1 MVVQIYKK
9 RRKCA
14 LRNLKIRAPLPPTG
28 EKTHGHRREEKK
40 NETREKK
47 RGRNRRNKGVFV
59 DFFPVFRFFFPSV
72 SPLVGT
78 NAMSMGKDEQFF
90 SLILNLLQR
99 KTNVFWSGN
108 EKDRA
113 TFFGSSKHCLYI
125 RAVDVPSPRRFHK
138 PLGGDDERPAPRLLL
153 TRQIGV
159 RTPAGRPQ
167 DPMGWLELRPF
178 F

>member
-1 MVVQIYKK
+1 MQM
-9 RRKCA
+9 
-14 LRNLKIRAPLPPTG
+14 G
-28 EKTHGHRREEKK
+28 K
-40 NETREKK
+40 NEKYTALIFKPFQ
-47 RGRNRRNKGVFV
+47 RR
-59 DFFPVFRFFFPSV
+59 
-72 SPLVGT
+72 T
-78 NAMSMGKDEQFF
+78 N
-90 SLILNLLQR
+90 I
-99 KTNVFWSGN
+99 FWSGS

-125 RAVDVPSPRRFHK
+125 RAVDVPSPHRFHK
-138 PLGGDDERPAPRLLL
+138 PKGGDGERPARLFLL

>member
-1 MVVQIYKK
+1 MELENSRPAAADRGENSRTPQG
-9 RRKCA
+9 RK
-14 LRNLKIRAPLPPTG
+14 
-28 EKTHGHRREEKK
+28 EKTR
-40 NETREKK
+40 
-47 RGRNRRNKGVFV
+47 RGRKTGKKPAKQGRIRRFLPRFSFSPS
-59 DFFPVFRFFFPSV
+59 FFLPSLRDKRNV
-72 SPLVGT
+72 GGT
-78 NAMSMGKDEQFF
+78 NDKFIYMIFNTF
-90 SLILNLLQR
+90 QR
-99 KTNVFWSGN
+99 KKNVFWSES

-125 RAVDVPSPRRFHK
+125 RAVDVPSPHRFHK
-138 PLGGDDERPAPRLLL
+138 PKGGDDERPARLFLL

>member
-14 LRNLKIRAPLPPTG
+14 LRNLKIRAPLPPTA
-28 EKTHGHRREEKK
+28 EKTHRHRRGEKK
-40 NETREKK
+40 NETREEK

-59 DFFPVFRFFFPSV
+59 DFFPVFRFFFPSF
-72 SPLVGT
+72 SPHVGE
-78 NAMSMGKDEQFF
+78 NAMQMGKNEKYTI
-90 SLILNLLQR
+90 LIFKPFQR
-99 KTNVFWSGN
+99 RTNIFWSGS

-125 RAVDVPSPRRFHK
+125 RAVDVPSPHRFRK
-138 PLGGDDERPAPRLLL
+138 PKGGDDERPARLFLL

-159 RTPAGRPQ
+159 RTPARRPQ

>member
-1 MVVQIYKK
+1 MELENS
-9 RRKCA
+9 RTA
-14 LRNLKIRAPLPPTG
+14 ASDLG
-28 EKTHGHRREEKK
+28 EKDRQRRGEKK
-40 NETREKK
+40 NGDAGQKTGKK
-47 RGRNRRNKGVFV
+47 PAKQGRIRRFLPRFSFSPS
-59 DFFPVFRFFFPSV
+59 FFLPSLRDKRNVGGTSDKFIYMIFNSFR
-72 SPLVGT
+72 
-78 NAMSMGKDEQFF
+78 
-90 SLILNLLQR
+90 R
-99 KTNVFWSGN
+99 KKNVFWSES

-125 RAVDVPSPRRFHK
+125 RAVDVPSPHRFHK
-138 PLGGDDERPAPRLLL
+138 PKDGDDERPARLFLR